1 MYEKAEEPVHPGTFI
16 REHVIPPGI
25 SVTDAAKRLG
35 VGRPALSNLLNG
47 NSALSPDM
55 AVRLGKSFSADPEE
69 LLDLQAA
76 FDRYGRRKKDRTIA
90 ARAYVP
96 SFLTIKAS
104 QIHDWAEKNH
114 DARRL
119 LPVLLRKLIHSTGH
133 ELRQVDFPGYDNAE
147 RKGWDGVIK
156 ADAATPW
163 IPEGKSGWEFGT
175 SQRPAHKAESDYAK
189 RVKSVS
195 PAERSECTFVFVTP
209 CNWPGKTTWAKSKNA
224 ADEWKA
230 VRAFD
235 ASDLEQWLEESIP
248 AQMWLAE
255 QLAMPVSG
263 FETLDRCWQSWEE
276 ASEPKMMSKIFG
288 PSISA
293 YRESFKAWLKKP
305 SEKPFVVAADS
316 KDEALAFL
324 SCLFRDESIAARW
337 RELAVVFKSAG
348 TLRTLADSASPFL
361 PIVCTE
367 EAEREL
373 AAVYRRFH
381 CIVVRPRNAVDSK
394 PDIAL
399 DLLNYETFRNALAEM
414 GIKDDRAERLARESG
429 CSPTI
434 LRRRL
439 SKIDAIRK
447 PQWAGD
453 AEIAR
458 SLIPMVLIGA
468 WHVASNADCEVIRT
482 LADTSYRQIEESV
495 ARLLEFDD
503 CPIWSTGQY
512 RGVASKIDALFA
524 INRYVSEKDLTELFW
539 LAEYV
544 LSETDP
550 ALELPEDRRWTAG
563 LYGKVRDHSAALR
576 EGICET
582 LVILSVHG
590 NNLFQERLGVDV
602 EVCVSGLIR
611 RLLTPLSP
619 DKLLSQADDL
629 PHYAEAAPDEF
640 LKLIEE
646 DLRKPEP
653 VVPGLLKPA
662 KSGLLD
668 SPKWSGLL
676 WALECLAW
684 KHLGRASL
692 ILAQLSKII
701 INDNWANKPINSLGA
716 AYRSWLPQTAVP
728 LEGRIQAL
736 EMLTKR
742 FPDIGWEICIEQIE
756 EYWTRIGEDS
766 YRPRWR
772 SDASGAGRSV
782 TERESR
788 KFTRKAIDLALA
800 WPRHDQKTLSDLVK
814 RLPGLPEEDQIAVW
828 DLIDAWADSET
839 DETAKARLRECIRSC
854 RHGLNDNTKDRG
866 YKAYEKLQPRDLISR
881 YAWLFAE
888 EWVRPSI
895 IDVRFDHSKFEE
907 RVNALRAAAMK
918 EIWEKRGLEGLTGLL
933 SRGDGPCAVGRFLE
947 PCIKG
952 VKAQAE
958 LLRQCL
964 SLSDDLEKK
973 VDGFLQGFLLSC
985 PDEARG
991 MLLPAVA
998 DSVDTAQTVR
1008 LFCWAPFRQDTWRLL
1023 DRYDA
1028 EIQGKYWREVL
1039 SRRDRHSETD
1049 LSELIDRLLEANR
1062 PRAAFH
1068 AVSLHWDQVET
1079 ARLRRL
1085 LIAVATV
1092 DAEPADHYRL
1102 DYYHIS
1108 TALDSLDGRAGVS
1121 LDEMAHLE
1129 FRFIAAL
1136 EHGEHG
1142 IPNLERQIA
1151 RFPVLFVQALAL
1163 VYKRNDDGQ
1172 DPPEWQSENPKQRK
1186 GFYRLLLRLIKHI
1199 PGTGPDGRGDAQA
1212 LHYWLTEARHLCAEH
1227 GRAEVGDKEI
1237 GQLLSKSPAEED
1249 GSWPCL
1255 AVCEAME
1262 RAPSQDIGTGFTI
1275 GVYNGRGAFMR
1286 GGDEGGAQE
1295 RELAAKYRGWA
1306 KLRAFDYPYV
1316 SSLLE
1321 SVAADYDRKA
1331 EREDN
1336 QRKIEKR
1343 LSALR

>member
-1 MYEKAEEPVHPGTFI
+1 MYIQGSDIREPVIPTF
-16 REHVIPPGI
+16 P
-25 SVTDAAKRLG
+25 
-35 VGRPALSNLLNG
+35 
-47 NSALSPDM
+47 
-55 AVRLGKSFSADPEE
+55 
-69 LLDLQAA
+69 
-76 FDRYGRRKKDRTIA
+76 
-90 ARAYVP
+90 
-96 SFLTIKAS
+96 TIKAR
-104 QIHDWAEKNH
+104 QIENWADSNL
-114 DARRL
+114 DARHK
-119 LPVLLRKLIHSTGH
+119 LPVLLRKLVHSTGH
-133 ELRQVDFPGYDNAE
+133 ELRRVEFPGYDNAE
-147 RKGWDGVIK
+147 RKGWDGVIE

-163 IPEGKSGWEFGT
+163 IPEGKSVWEFGT
-175 SQRPAHKAESDYAK
+175 SQSPIQKAKSDYAK
-189 RVKSVS
+189 RVRSVS
-195 PAERSECTFVFVTP
+195 PAERSECTFIFVTP
-209 CNWPGKTTWAKSKNA
+209 RNWPGKTTWAGSKNEA
-224 ADEWKA
+224 GDWKA

-263 FETLDRCWQSWEE
+263 FETLERCWQRWEE
-276 ASEPKMMSKIFG
+276 ASEPKMVPEIFE

-293 YRESFKAWLKKP
+293 YRESFKTWLEKP
-305 SEKPFVVAADS
+305 SEKPFMVAADS

-324 SCLFRDESIAARW
+324 SCLFWDESIATRW
-337 RELAVVFKSAG
+337 RELAVVFKSAE
-348 TLRTLADSASPFL
+348 TLRTLAGLSSPFL

-414 GIKDDRAERLARESG
+414 GIKDDAEQLARESG

-434 LRRRL
+434 LRRQL

-468 WHVASNADCEVIRT
+468 WHADSKADREVVGT
-482 LADTSYRQIEESV
+482 LADTPYQQIEESV

-503 CPIWSTGQY
+503 CPVWSTGHY

-524 INRYVSEKDLTELFW
+524 INKYVFEKDLTEFFW

-550 ALELPEDRRWTAG
+550 ALELAEDRRWAAG
-563 LYGKVRDHSAALR
+563 LYGKVRDHSTALR

-590 NNLFQERLGVDV
+590 NNWFQERPGVDV
-602 EVCVSGLIR
+602 EACVSGLIR

-619 DKLLSQADDL
+619 DKLLSQGNDL
-629 PHYAEAAPDEF
+629 PHYAEAAPEEF
-640 LKLIEE
+640 LELIEA
-646 DLRKPEP
+646 DLQKPDP
-653 VVPGLLKPA
+653 AVLGLLKPA
-662 KSGLLD
+662 KSVFLD
-668 SPKWSGLL
+668 FPKRSGLL

-684 KHLGRASL
+684 KHLGRASV
-692 ILAQLSKII
+692 ILAHLSKTI
-701 INDNWANKPINSLGA
+701 INDNWVNKPRASLGA
-716 AYRSWLPQTAVP
+716 AYRSWLPQTAAS
-728 LEGRIQAL
+728 LERRIQTL

-756 EYWTRIGEDS
+756 YRSRIGTSS

-782 TERESR
+782 TGKEFRE
-788 KFTRKAIDLALA
+788 FTRKAIDLVLA
-800 WPRHDQKTLSDLVK
+800 WPRHDQKTLSDLVEY
-814 RLPGLPEEDQIAVW
+814 LPGLPEEDQIAVW
-828 DLIDAWADSET
+828 DLIGTWADSET
-839 DETAKARLRECIRSC
+839 DETAKARLRERIRG
-854 RHGLNDNTKDRG
+854 RRYGLNGVTKDRG
-866 YKAYEKLQPRDLISR
+866 HKAYEKLQPRDLIIR
-881 YAWLFAE
+881 YAWLFAK
-888 EWVRPSI
+888 EWINLSI
-895 IDVRFDHSKFEE
+895 GDVREENFDHSKFEE
-907 RVNALRAAAMK
+907 RVNTLRAAAMK
-918 EIWEKRGLEGLTGLL
+918 EIWEERGFEGMTGLL

-952 VKAQAE
+952 VEAQAG

-964 SLSDDLEKK
+964 SLSGDLEKK
-973 VDGFLQGFLLSC
+973 VDDFLQGFLLSC
-985 PDEARG
+985 PDKARG
-991 MLLPAVA
+991 VLLSTVA

-1008 LFCWAPFRQDTWRLL
+1008 LFCCVPFGQDTWRLL
-1023 DRYDA
+1023 DRYDE
-1028 EIQGKYWREVL
+1028 EIQGKYWREVFP
-1039 SRRDRHSETD
+1039 RWARHSETE

-1062 PRAAFH
+1062 PRAAFQT
-1068 AVSLHWDQVET
+1068 VSLHWDQVET
-1079 ARLRRL
+1079 ARLKRL

-1102 DYYHIS
+1102 DPYHIS

-1121 LDEMAHLE
+1121 PEEMVQLE
-1129 FRFIAAL
+1129 FLFIAAL
-1136 EHGEHG
+1136 KHSEHG

-1151 RFPVLFVQALAL
+1151 RSPVLFVQALDLA
-1163 VYKRNDDGQ
+1163 YKRNDDGQ
-1172 DPPEWQSENPKQRK
+1172 DPPGEGLAEAA
-1186 GFYRLLLRLIKHI
+1186 YRLLRLIKHI
-1199 PGTGPDGRGDAQA
+1199 PGTGPDGRGDAKA
-1212 LHYWLTEARHLCAEH
+1212 LYHWMTEVRRLCAEH
-1227 GRAEVGDKEI
+1227 GHAKVGDQEI

-1262 RAPSQDIGTGFTI
+1262 KVASQDIGSGFTI
-1275 GVYNGRGAFMR
+1275 GVYNGRGVVMR
-1286 GGDEGGAQE
+1286 ELDEGGAQE
-1295 RELAAKYRGWA
+1295 RKLAAKYRGWA
-1306 KLRAFDYPYV
+1306 ELRASDHPYV
-1316 SSLLE
+1316 SGLLE
-1321 SVAADYDRKA
+1321 SIAASYDREAKW
-1331 EREDN
+1331 EDN

-1343 LSALR
+1343 RSALR